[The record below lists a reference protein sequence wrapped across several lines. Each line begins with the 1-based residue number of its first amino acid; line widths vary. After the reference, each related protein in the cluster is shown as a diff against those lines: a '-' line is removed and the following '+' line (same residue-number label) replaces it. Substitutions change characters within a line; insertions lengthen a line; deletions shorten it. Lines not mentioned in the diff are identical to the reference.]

1 MEWFF
6 KLYMLSYLLTA
17 FSATIEGEQSI
28 SFADRFVFQL
38 WNVGKWYLI
47 GLVVILIITF
57 VI

>member
-6 KLYMLSYLLTA
+6 KIYMLSYLL
-17 FSATIEGEQSI
+17 ATIATTMQDKRDAG
-28 SFADRFVFQL
+28 FYDKFVDQL

-47 GLVVILIITF
+47 GLAVILIITF

>member
-6 KLYMLSYLLTA
+6 KLYMLSYLLITIG
-17 FSATIEGEQSI
+17 ATMQDKRGAGFYDKFI
-28 SFADRFVFQL
+28 DQL

-47 GLVVILIITF
+47 GLVVILIFTF